1 MIKSKLLLI
10 SENIQVKET
19 VVAAF
24 SESEVLFSAN
34 FNEAITTLDD
44 EMHIMGILIDCT
56 EATNENIKTYAKLK
70 ILFDSMSVM
79 LIVNKS
85 TALKLE
91 KLGVNERN
99 YCVFPC
105 DNGKLFIW
113 ARSFVQRISSDT
125 DSRPLWERIF
135 TKSPTGIGIVK
146 NNDPQKSVFNYAFQK
161 IMGRHPHEIVGSGW
175 WSITHPE
182 DLEREMALFNNI
194 TELEN
199 RSFSIEKRIILPDGK
214 VRWVSVF
221 YNIIEYIKEAT
232 FTTLII
238 VNDITKF
245 KEFELEYKET
255 EASKQRIVKS
265 LPGVV
270 YRCKNDE
277 FYTMVFI
284 SDMIYNLSGYTPEE
298 MIGNNKTPFS
308 NIIAKNH
315 ADRVRDDWNKAI
327 KTKTMF
333 RLQYEIVTK
342 SGKRRWVLEQ
352 GEAIYDENGDVFELE
367 GIIIDI
373 NDLKTVEK
381 NLHYKNLYDEET
393 KLPNRKSFI
402 SDLSDGIPKNRTH
415 TFMTINLSDTK
426 RTGIVYGHEYYI
438 KLRNNIAEKIKQ
450 LPIPKAKLYL
460 TQEDHFTLH
469 FRSALSEEKIQQ
481 IYETVVDSIV
491 GTLRRETVRCGLGV
505 TYATAEEGAVD
516 IGEKI
521 LKRALLASET
531 VHSTT
536 RLVELQYYTDALEDA
551 IIREELLVKELR
563 ALMRSYDF
571 GGLALHF
578 QPVYELKNDKIIGY
592 EALARYTS
600 PQFGYINPLELI
612 GLAEKYR
619 FSVVLGLKIFRL
631 AFAFLARLKKEGYDE
646 MLVSVNLSTTQ
657 LLDTMLADKLEK
669 IASDYDISLKNVIL
683 ELTEHIYADNFEK
696 LNESILSLHK
706 HGVRLSIDDFGTGYS
721 SLSLIR
727 DLVIWA
733 VKVDRTF
740 VSKLNYDN
748 EDGSITREIIS
759 MCHKLVNVVVAEGVE
774 TKEQYEIIKTYNC
787 DFAQGYYLARP
798 MPEEHAIAHLKQYD
812 KRK

>member
-1 MIKSKLLLI
+1 MVKSKLLLI
-10 SENIQVKET
+10 SKNIQVQET

-24 SESEVLFSAN
+24 SESEVLFAGD
-34 FNEAITTLDD
+34 FDETLRALDD
-44 EMHIMGILIDCT
+44 EMHIMGIIIDCT
-56 EATNENIKTYAKLK
+56 NATNETIKTYAKLK
-70 ILFDSMSVM
+70 ILFDSMSIL
-79 LIVNKS
+79 LIVNKNL
-85 TALKLE
+85 ALKLE
-91 KLGVNERN
+91 KLGVHDRN

-105 DNGKLFIW
+105 DSGKLFIW
-113 ARSFVQRISSDT
+113 ARSFTQRLRYDT
-125 DSRPLWERIF
+125 DSRALWERIF
-135 TKSPTGIGIVK
+135 TKSPTGVGIIK
-146 NNDPQKSVFNYAFQK
+146 NNDPHKSVFNYSFRK
-161 IMGRHPHEIVGSGW
+161 IMGRDPHEVVGSGW

-182 DLEREMALFNNI
+182 DVERERALFENI
-194 TELEN
+194 IELEN
-199 RSFSIEKRIILPDGK
+199 RSFSLEKRIILPNGE

-221 YNIIEYIKEAT
+221 YNIIEYTKQAT
-232 FTTLII
+232 FTTLVI

-245 KEFELEYKET
+245 KELEFEYRES

-284 SDMIYNLSGYTPEE
+284 SDMIYKLTGYTPEE
-298 MIGNNKTPFS
+298 IMGNNEVPFS
-308 NIIAKNH
+308 ALIAKNH
-315 ADRVRDDWNKAI
+315 QDKVREEWDKAI
-327 KTKTMF
+327 ATKTMF
-333 RLQYEIVTK
+333 RHQYEVVTK
-342 SGKRRWVLEQ
+342 TGKKRWVLEQ
-352 GEAIYDENGDVFELE
+352 GEAIYDENGEVFELE
-367 GIIIDI
+367 GILIDI
-373 NDLKTVEK
+373 TDLKTVEK
-381 NLHYKNLYDEET
+381 NLHYKNLYDDET

-402 SDLSDGIPKNRTH
+402 SDLSAGIPKNRTH
-415 TFMTINLSDTK
+415 TFITINLSDTK
-426 RTGIVYGHEYYI
+426 RTGSVHGHEYYI
-438 KLRNNIAEKIKQ
+438 NLRNNMAEKIKQ
-450 LPIPKAKLYL
+450 LEIPRAKLYL

-469 FRSALSEEKIQQ
+469 FRSALDEEKVQQ
-481 IYETVVDSIV
+481 IYETVIDSII

-505 TYATAEEGAVD
+505 TFATDDEGVDD

-531 VHSTT
+531 AHSAT
-536 RLVELQYYTDALEDA
+536 RLVELNYYTDALEDA

-563 ALMRSYDF
+563 ALMRSYEF

-578 QPVYELKNDKIIGY
+578 QPVYELATDKIIGY

-631 AFAFLARLKKEGYDE
+631 AFAFLARLKKEGHEE

-657 LLDTMLADKLEK
+657 LLDTMLADKLQR
-669 IASDYDISLKNVIL
+669 IANDYDVSLKNVIL

-696 LNESILSLHK
+696 LNESVLSLDK

-721 SLSLIR
+721 SLSLIQE
-727 DLVIWA
+727 LAIWA

-740 VSKLNYDN
+740 VSKLNYEN

-759 MCHKLVNVVVAEGVE
+759 MCHKLVDVVVAEGVE

-798 MPEEHAIAHLKQYD
+798 MPEDHAIAHLKQHQ
-812 KRK
+812 KQK